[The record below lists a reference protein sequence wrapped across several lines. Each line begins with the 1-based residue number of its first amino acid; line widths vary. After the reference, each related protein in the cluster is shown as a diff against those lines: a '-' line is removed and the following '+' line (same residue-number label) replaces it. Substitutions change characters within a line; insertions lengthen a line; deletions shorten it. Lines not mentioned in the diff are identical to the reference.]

1 MASAPQPI
9 PHNGRAG
16 PSLPLR
22 VRLQPALCPTDGQF
36 YDFCRLNR
44 ELRIERNATGDVTIM
59 APAAWESSR
68 RNADITA
75 QLYAW
80 ALEDGSGVAADSSA
94 GYILPNGAVRSPDAS
109 WVSNAR
115 LASASPEERSHF
127 LPLCPEFV
135 IELRSPSDRLPA
147 MRDKMLEYQAN
158 GAELGWLIDPMTKAV
173 FVYRARS
180 EAVRVPAPK
189 TLSGEP
195 VLPGFQLRMLRIW

>member
-1 MASAPQPI
+1 M
-9 PHNGRAG
+9 PHSEGAG
-16 PSLPLR
+16 PAPPLR
-22 VRLQPALCPTDGQF
+22 VRLQPALCPTDAQF

-75 QLYAW
+75 QLFAW

-94 GYILPNGAVRSPDAS
+94 GYVLPNGAVRSPDAS
-109 WVSNAR
+109 WLSNER
-115 LASASPEERSHF
+115 LASVSAEQRSRF

-147 MRDKMLEYQAN
+147 MREKMVEYAQ
-158 GAELGWLIDPMTKAV
+158 I
-173 FVYRARS
+173 
-180 EAVRVPAPK
+180 
-189 TLSGEP
+189 
-195 VLPGFQLRMLRIW
+195 